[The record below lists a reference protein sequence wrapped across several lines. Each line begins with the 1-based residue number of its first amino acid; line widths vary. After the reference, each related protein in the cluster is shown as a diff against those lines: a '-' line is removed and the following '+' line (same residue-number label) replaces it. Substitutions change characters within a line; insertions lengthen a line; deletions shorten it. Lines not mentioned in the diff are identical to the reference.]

1 MAYTTIDNPELYFQ
15 VKTWTGTGSSNALTL
30 DGSEDMQPDMV
41 LIKERNGTEDHCIFD
56 AVRGST
62 KRISPNTNGA
72 EWDSATNVTSFDS
85 DGFSVG
91 SSDQLNDSGNT
102 QVAWCWKESADSGM
116 DIVSYTGNA
125 TNRTISHSLSAAA
138 KVVIIKDRSTTGEWV
153 FGHGSQGFTKF
164 AEMNSTGAFQ
174 TVASRFNN
182 TAPTSSVFS
191 VGTANDTNENTD
203 SLIAYLFAEKQGF
216 SKFGGYTGN
225 GNADGAFIYTGFR
238 PAWVLAKRT
247 NSSSGWVLF
256 DNKREPFNLAD
267 TSIRVDDSGAE
278 NESNGALD
286 LLSNGFKWITTDSG
300 VNGSGD
306 SYVFMAF
313 AEAPFVNSKGV
324 PCNAR

>member
-1 MAYTTIDNPELYFQ
+1 MPTTYDSYYDCLQAGYKE
-15 VKTWTGTGSSNALTL
+15 A
-30 DGSEDMQPDMV
+30 
-41 LIKERNGTEDHCIFD
+41 IKKQTEI
-56 AVRGST
+56 G
-62 KRISPNTNGA
+62 
-72 EWDSATNVTSFDS
+72 
-85 DGFSVG
+85 
-91 SSDQLNDSGNT
+91 
-102 QVAWCWKESADSGM
+102 
-116 DIVSYTGNA
+116 
-125 TNRTISHSLSAAA
+125 
-138 KVVIIKDRSTTGEWV
+138 KV
-153 FGHGSQGFTKF
+153 
-164 AEMNSTGAFQ
+164 
-174 TVASRFNN
+174 
-182 TAPTSSVFS
+182 
-191 VGTANDTNENTD
+191 DTNENTD